1 MGNRFKFLELIHDAK
16 PNIKQQGGKGK
27 NLIILVKN
35 GINVPLGFIIK
46 TNVFREV
53 LYDLNLEQR
62 VLQFLS
68 SYPSPKKAISLA
80 NELNSQITNKKV
92 PKKIS
97 SEIVGGVSLLKKCLG
112 PEVSFAVRSSA
123 LIEDQIQFSFAGQA
137 ESYCCLVSNEEII
150 NAIKKCWGSLFTPQ
164 ALLYLI
170 KMTKGVKK
178 LPKLEMAVIIQ
189 HMIISDRAGVLF
201 TANVINND
209 LTQMLINSN
218 WGLCESVT
226 SNSAIPDMIILDKNK
241 FKIQKMVV
249 GKKEARCIK
258 HPNDSSTITVKNDPE
273 LSNSPSLDEFQV
285 QRLYHLGVKI
295 ERIFGSPQD
304 IEWAIEND
312 TIYVLQSRPITTLNS
327 H

>member
-27 NLIILVKN
+27 NLVILANN
-35 GINVPLGFIIK
+35 GINVPLGIIVK

-53 LYDLNLEQR
+53 LHDLNLEQR

-68 SYPSPKKAISLA
+68 SNPSPQKAILLA
-80 NELNSQITNKKV
+80 NELNSQITVKNIPKKV
-92 PKKIS
+92 S
-97 SEIVGGVSLLKKCLG
+97 SEIIRGISLLKKYLG

-123 LIEDQIQFSFAGQA
+123 LVEDQVQFSFAGQA

-150 NAIKKCWGSLFTPQ
+150 DAIKKCWGSLFTPQ

-170 KMTKGVKK
+170 KMTKGIKK
-178 LPKLEMAVIIQ
+178 LPKFEMAVIIQ
-189 HMIISDRAGVLF
+189 HMIISNQAGVLF
-201 TANVINND
+201 TVNVINNN

-226 SNSAIPDMIILDKNK
+226 NNSAIPDMIILDKDE
-241 FKIQKMVV
+241 FRIQKMVV
-249 GKKEARCIK
+249 GNKKTRCIK
-258 HPNDSSTITVKNDPE
+258 QPNGSFTTTIKNDPE
-273 LSNSPSLDEFQV
+273 LRNSSSLDKFQL
-285 QRLYHLGVKI
+285 QRLYHLGKKI
-295 ERIFGSPQD
+295 ERIFDSPQD
-304 IEWAIEND
+304 IEWAIKND

-327 H
+327 Y